1 MDLIESQQSEQ
12 ELKRNEEDLRLLVST
27 VKDYAIFL
35 LDPLGGVTSWNEG
48 AERIKGYT
56 AKEIIGQNFSKFYT
70 PEAVA
75 KGKPSQELNI
85 AAETGR
91 YQEEGWRV
99 RKNGSRF
106 WADVVITA
114 LRDENGRL
122 RGFGKVT
129 RDISERKHAEE
140 ALRRSEENL
149 RLLVSAVKD
158 YAIFT
163 LDPLGVVTS
172 WNEGAERIKGY
183 AAEEIIGQNFS
194 KFYTPDAVAKGRPIQ
209 ELKIAAAMG
218 RYQEEG
224 WRMRKDGSRFWADV
238 VITALRD
245 KTGALR
251 GFGKV
256 TRDITERRHE
266 VGIARRKN
274 EVVPRG

>member
-35 LDPLGGVTSWNEG
+35 LDPLGG
-48 AERIKGYT
+48 
-56 AKEIIGQNFSKFYT
+56 
-70 PEAVA
+70 
-75 KGKPSQELNI
+75 
-85 AAETGR
+85 
-91 YQEEGWRV
+91 
-99 RKNGSRF
+99 
-106 WADVVITA
+106 
-114 LRDENGRL
+114 
-122 RGFGKVT
+122 
-129 RDISERKHAEE
+129 
-140 ALRRSEENL
+140 
-149 RLLVSAVKD
+149 
-158 YAIFT
+158 
-163 LDPLGVVTS
+163 VTS